1 MATRNVTTYSSLKN
15 GPHELV
21 QFQKANSLDGKP
33 GELHIERLREKDATT
48 GEKRKYQYGKFE
60 NKSEKVN
67 KTGLKKGSCLD

>member
-48 GEKRKYQYGKFE
+48 GGINQ
-60 NKSEKVN
+60 
-67 KTGLKKGSCLD
+67 KK